1 MAMPQYKFKNA
12 IWQEEEALEA
22 KDLLKYLPN
31 NKKVHSWINDSRD
44 ITVNIL
50 HADTSERRNEA
61 IWGSLIYRQNPKKK
75 DDLNT
80 FHFYLSRDI
89 LITNELE
96 FEMDDDLDR
105 ESVLKQM
112 EEAES
117 TIELM
122 MILLGDMT
130 SSILQKIDIFEE
142 QLRNLLWEIRE
153 RNDKKTLDKIETLR
167 HEILL
172 WQNLVMGFLE
182 IKMAI
187 FETFGSEAGKEK
199 EYIRTAAR
207 IDRCIMLIKSYKD
220 EINNMMDMENVVA
233 NYRGNE
239 IMKTL
244 TVLTTLFTP
253 VMAFGALW
261 GMNFK
266 NMPELDWSYG
276 YLGALLLIAAS
287 TVFLYFYL
295 KNRGWTG
302 DILKTALS
310 KSSKAKKQQRS

>member
-1 MAMPQYKFKNA
+1 MPRYSFKEA
-12 IWQEEEALEA
+12 IWQEEGDVRD
-22 KDLLKYLPN
+22 KDFLKFLPDN
-31 NKKVHSWINDSRD
+31 QKMHSWIRESRD
-44 ITVNIL
+44 VSVNIL
-50 HADTSERRNEA
+50 HADTSEQGNEA

-75 DDLNT
+75 DDLNV
-80 FHFYLSRDI
+80 FHFYLSREI
-89 LITNELE
+89 LVTNELNFDVDE
-96 FEMDDDLDR
+96 DLDKQ
-105 ESVLKQM
+105 SILKQM
-112 EEAES
+112 KEKES

-122 MILLGDMT
+122 MILLGDMI
-130 SSILQKIDIFEE
+130 SSILHQIDEFEE

-153 RNDKKTLDKIETLR
+153 KNGKKTLDKIEVVR

-172 WQNLVMGFLE
+172 WKNLVMGFLE

-187 FETFGSEAGKEK
+187 SETFGQDAESGK
-199 EYIRTAAR
+199 EYIRTSTR
-207 IDRCIMLIKSYKD
+207 IDRCIMLVRSYKD
-220 EINNMMDMENVVA
+220 EINNMVDMENVVA

-276 YLGALLLIAAS
+276 YLGSLILITAS

-295 KNRGWTG
+295 KHRGWTG

-310 KSSKAKKQQRS
+310 KDPKTKKEQRS

>member
-1 MAMPQYKFKNA
+1 MPQYLFENA
-12 IWQEEEALEA
+12 IWQEEGDIED
-22 KDLLKYLPN
+22 KDFLKFLPN
-31 NKKVHSWINDSRD
+31 NKKMHSWIKDSRD

-50 HADTSERRNEA
+50 HTETSESGNEA

-75 DDLNT
+75 DDLEV
-80 FHFYLSRDI
+80 FHFYLSKDI
-89 LITNELE
+89 LVTNELD
-96 FEMDDDLDR
+96 FETDEDLDKD
-105 ESVLKQM
+105 SVLRQM
-112 EEAES
+112 KETES
-117 TIELM
+117 TTELM
-122 MILLGDMT
+122 MILLGDMI
-130 SSILQKIDIFEE
+130 SSILHKIDVFEE

-153 RNDKKTLDKIETLR
+153 RNDKKTLDKIEVVR

-182 IKMAI
+182 IRMAI
-187 FETFGSEAGKEK
+187 FETFGKDVEKEK
-199 EYIRTAAR
+199 EYIRTSAR
-207 IDRCIMLIKSYKD
+207 IDRCIMLIRSYKD
-220 EINNMMDMENVVA
+220 EINNMVDMENVVA

-261 GMNFK
+261 GMNFEK
-266 NMPELDWSYG
+266 MPELSWTYG
-276 YLGALLLIAAS
+276 YLGSLIVIVAS

-310 KSSKAKKQQRS
+310 KSSKLKKQ